1 MGISVA
7 ASAPAP
13 DAASLHQQMGWLET
27 QTLAFGRAL
36 GGEALAYRSSARMIA
51 VALG

>member
-7 ASAPAP
+7 ASAPALY
-13 DAASLHQQMGWLET
+13 ASLNEQMGWLET

-36 GGEALAYRSSARMIA
+36 GGEALAYRSSDRMIA

>member
-13 DAASLHQQMGWLET
+13 DASLHQQMGWLET
-27 QTLAFGRAL
+27 QALAFGRTL
-36 GGEALAYRSSARMIA
+36 GGETLAYRSSARMIA

>member
-1 MGISVA
+1 MGIFVA
-7 ASAPAP
+7 ASALTPS
-13 DAASLHQQMGWLET
+13 ASLYQQMGWLET

-36 GGEALAYRSSARMIA
+36 GGEALACRSSARMIA